1 MNAVTMYEPD
11 SRKISQ
17 KMDPLPLAKTQRR
30 EAFLNATAKQEI
42 VKMETSALKTAKPAI
57 GNRRSEHSG
66 KQQSQSLGEAYSQVL
81 TFNALEDSP
90 DDSKNRTSQPRT
102 PRADLAQETQQTSTR
117 NGKARAHEEEQSC
130 KLKSGLIIF
139 ACYTG
144 RGMTVLCHG
153 QNRAPRMEVR
163 TGAACLEEDVTAR
176 GEA

>member
-11 SRKISQ
+11 STKISQ

-57 GNRRSEHSG
+57 RNRRSEHCG

-102 PRADLAQETQQTSTR
+102 PRADLRKKPS
-117 NGKARAHEEEQSC
+117 KRAHATE
-130 KLKSGLIIF
+130 
-139 ACYTG
+139 
-144 RGMTVLCHG
+144 R
-153 QNRAPRMEVR
+153 
-163 TGAACLEEDVTAR
+163 LEPTRRSRVAS
-176 GEA
+176 